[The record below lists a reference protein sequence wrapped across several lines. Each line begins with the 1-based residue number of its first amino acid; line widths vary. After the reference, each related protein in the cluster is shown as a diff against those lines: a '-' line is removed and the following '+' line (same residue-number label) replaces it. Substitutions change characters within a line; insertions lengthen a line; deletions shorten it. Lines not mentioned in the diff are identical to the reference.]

1 MDSLI
6 LALAKLVSL
15 ALNVYL
21 WLIIIRA
28 LISWVNP
35 DPYNRIVLFLNRA
48 TEPVLAPLRQLIPLR
63 GLPIDLSPILA
74 IFAIVIIE
82 SYLLPALVDILVTFP

>member
-74 IFAIVIIE
+74 ILAIAIIE